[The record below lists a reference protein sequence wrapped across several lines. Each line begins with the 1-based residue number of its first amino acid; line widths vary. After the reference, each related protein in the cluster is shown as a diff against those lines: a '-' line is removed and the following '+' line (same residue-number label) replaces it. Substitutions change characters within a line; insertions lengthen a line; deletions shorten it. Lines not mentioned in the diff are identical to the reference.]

1 MASFLGAARWRAEE
15 EFARRVNCSPMN
27 RPRAVILAL
36 SFAALATARAGP
48 PTLLLPI
55 PNARIPIPG
64 VLSGG
69 QPTQDQI
76 ASAGAA
82 GYKTVINLRPDT
94 EPGFDWEPAAVRA
107 MGMDYVS
114 IPVSGPT
121 GLTKDTVVR
130 LDAALKAAAAKGP
143 VLFHCA
149 SGNRVGALLALR
161 AVWLE
166 GKDAAAALAYGQAS
180 GLTGLEPTVKSLLGL
195 AEPVAAPP
203 APAPR

>member
-1 MASFLGAARWRAEE
+1 M
-15 EFARRVNCSPMN
+15 
-27 RPRAVILAL
+27 
-36 SFAALATARAGP
+36 
-48 PTLLLPI
+48 
-55 PNARIPIPG
+55 
-64 VLSGG
+64 
-69 QPTQDQI
+69 
-76 ASAGAA
+76 
-82 GYKTVINLRPDT
+82 INLRPDT

-166 GKDAAAALAYGQAS
+166 GKDPAAALAYGQAS

-203 APAPR
+203 TPAPR